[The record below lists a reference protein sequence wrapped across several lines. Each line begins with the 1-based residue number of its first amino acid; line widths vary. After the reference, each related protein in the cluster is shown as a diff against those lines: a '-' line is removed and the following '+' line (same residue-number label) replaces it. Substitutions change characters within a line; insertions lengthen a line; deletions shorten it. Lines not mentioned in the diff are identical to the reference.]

1 MSSNKKILVFDISNM
16 LYRTFFANKEHD
28 AQTGSGLA
36 CHTALTTLNKYFRKF
51 KPHKVVMAFDRSSW
65 RKAYTADKEL
75 CVSGK
80 PYKGNRRQNMTPS
93 EKEKF
98 ARFTKHLDEFEELMK
113 KQTTVICLA
122 GDGLEADDLIAGV
135 IDMYPD
141 DEVIIV
147 SADKDLIQLLRTD
160 NISVIDPA
168 SGKDRRLELEEKYDG
183 DVDYFMF
190 EKCIRGDAGDNVQS
204 AFPRVRKT
212 RIQKAYTDPYG
223 RVNLM
228 NETWSIG
235 APDDD
240 DYKEFVVKE
249 LFEENKLL
257 MDLQEQPPV
266 IRDRMREVIE
276 EAIDDPGSYSHFH
289 FLRFLGK
296 YELKE
301 ITKSIDNFVPML
313 SR

>member
-212 RIQKAYTDPYG
+212 RIQKAYTDPYE